1 MKNCMTWIT
10 LQMKSMRRSTQHYTE
25 QQKKALSAFYE
36 YVSLDEPYKEM
47 KRSRYKMLGELYQLL
62 PESVLKSV
70 PNKHLYHLSVKSN
83 DLSNLTESG
92 ILSCTTRSRIDYITK
107 EFSPPLSAFWVKVKP
122 PEKVLCV
129 KKLLRCVRDVMNV
142 ESYTIERACDERE
155 HIVLLSSVV
164 AEKYKDII
172 YE

>member
-1 MKNCMTWIT
+1 MKNCMIWIT
-10 LQMKSMRRSTQHYTE
+10 LQMKSMRRSYTDK
-25 QQKKALSAFYE
+25 QKKALNVFYE
-36 YVSLDEPYKEM
+36 YVSSDEPYKEM
-47 KRSRYKMLGELYQLL
+47 KRSRYKMLGEMYHSL
-62 PESVLKSV
+62 PEGVFKSV

-129 KKLLRCVRDVMNV
+129 RKLLRCVRDVMNV
-142 ESYTIERACDERE
+142 ESYAIERACDERE

>member
-1 MKNCMTWIT
+1 
-10 LQMKSMRRSTQHYTE
+10 MKSMRRSYTE

-36 YVSLDEPYKEM
+36 YVRLDEPYKEM

>member
-1 MKNCMTWIT
+1 
-10 LQMKSMRRSTQHYTE
+10 MKSMRRSYTE
-25 QQKKALSAFYE
+25 QQKKALRAFYE
-36 YVSLDEPYKEM
+36 YVSSDEPYKEM

-62 PESVLKSV
+62 PDGVFKTV
-70 PNKHLYHLSVKSN
+70 QNKHLYHLSVKSN

-129 KKLLRCVRDVMNV
+129 NKLLRCVRDVMNV